1 MKNYEKPIVMINE
14 DMAEG
19 VYAASGDC
27 WTIRVERD
35 QADAGGYSTYR
46 MYADHSTALQHISQ
60 ATTITV
66 TFSTQISKAEYEDK
80 GVAVSVSG
88 NSVTLSRETH
98 GNSYLSGDNF
108 KSLLKVWTV
117 DGSVPEEKP
126 AATIVCT
133 KTVNVQGNF

>member
-27 WTIRVERD
+27 WTISVVRD

-46 MYADHSTALQHISQ
+46 IYADHSTALQHISQ
-60 ATTITV
+60 ATKITV
-66 TFSTQISKAEYEDK
+66 YFSTAISKAEYEDK
-80 GVAVSVSG
+80 DVVVTVSG
-88 NSVTLSRETH
+88 NSVTLSREMH

-108 KSLLKVWTV
+108 KSLLKIWTV
-117 DGSVPEEKP
+117 DGSVPEENP
-126 AATIVCT
+126 SSTIVCT